1 MIKKGKDAA
10 PGSPASAR
18 RPKRR
23 LTAVTAMVGVA
34 FAGGAGVSALAQ
46 QAAVQKAPAASA
58 FQEQAGK
65 LGARKC
71 ASLYAA
77 LGQGLTQGAAFA
89 VKTEADKTSPDAHI
103 VQGVVGMTYNLPD
116 LKGQAG
122 GAVLAAP
129 GAQGCEGYMVRVAPF
144 QKPCGEM
151 VRALPAGSAGEQ
163 MLSGVAQ
170 YRLGGNQGQA
180 LMIPSGPGCVVVTL
194 AGMTQRQ

>member
-10 PGSPASAR
+10 LASPQPMKRS
-18 RPKRR
+18 KRR
-23 LTAVTAMVGVA
+23 LTAVAAMVGVA

-46 QAAVQKAPAASA
+46 QAAAPAAASP

-151 VRALPAGSAGEQ
+151 VRALPAGSAGER

-170 YRLGGNQGQA
+170 YRLGGNQGQV
-180 LMIPSGPGCVVVTL
+180 LMIPSGSGCVVVTL

>member
-10 PGSPASAR
+10 LASQTSTR

-23 LTAVTAMVGVA
+23 LTAVAAMVGVA

-46 QAAVQKAPAASA
+46 QAAPAATSL

-77 LGQGLTQGAAFA
+77 LGQGMTQGAAYTL
-89 VKTEADKTSPDAHI
+89 KTETSKEAPDAHMM
-103 VQGVVGMTYNLPD
+103 QGMVGMSYNLPD
-116 LKGQAG
+116 LKGPAG
-122 GAVLAAP
+122 GIVLATP
-129 GAQGCEGYMVRVAPF
+129 MPQGCEGYMVRVAPF
-144 QKPCGEM
+144 QKTCTE
-151 VRALPAGSAGEQ
+151 VLRLLPAGSVEEQ
-163 MLSGVAQ
+163 RLSGVPQ

-180 LMIPSGPGCVVVTL
+180 LVIPSGSSCVVVTL
-194 AGMTQRQ
+194 VGMTRRQ

>member
-10 PGSPASAR
+10 LASQASAR

-46 QAAVQKAPAASA
+46 QAAAPAAA
-58 FQEQAGK
+58 NLFQEQAGK

-77 LGQGLTQGAAFA
+77 LGQGMTQGAAYTL
-89 VKTEADKTSPDAHI
+89 KTETSKEAPDAHI
-103 VQGVVGMTYNLPD
+103 VQGMVGMAYNLPD
-116 LKGQAG
+116 LKGPAG
-122 GAVLAAP
+122 GILLATP
-129 GAQGCEGYMVRVAPF
+129 MPQGCEGYMVRVAPF
-144 QKPCGEM
+144 QKTCAE
-151 VRALPAGSAGEQ
+151 VLRLLPAGSVEEQ
-163 MLSGVAQ
+163 RLSGVPQ

-180 LMIPSGPGCVVVTL
+180 LVIPSGSTCVVVTL
-194 AGMTQRQ
+194 TGMAQRQ